1 MRRICKFI
9 STVMA
14 ITLFITGCGCSNGA
28 LVVEKEA
35 KRREATGEKWTV
47 LIYMCGGDLEEAHGR
62 AGEVLSNLSYDLPEN
77 INVVVETGGCRNWS
91 TEEIRNDRIE
101 DFAVQK
107 NGLKLINEGLI
118 KNMGESES
126 YKDFL
131 ARNIEKFPAD
141 NYISVIWGN
150 GGGPVVGATMDATHN
165 YDPLT
170 VTEIAEAHAMVG
182 TRFDIIGFDASLMSN
197 LETAAALS
205 IFCDYLVAAE
215 DIMPISGW
223 DYRGLF
229 DFISNNPQAT
239 AVEVGEVICDGV
251 VNNAQGSSDITAV
264 MAVTDLSRV
273 TRMVQSFDS
282 MAYAMA
288 TTTED
293 VNKLKTLKNSIHN
306 VQALGVNS
314 EAEGYSNLVDMVSL
328 AKCVF
333 DATADDS
340 ARIENVLTKTVVYKR
355 AVNKANEMCGLG
367 VYYPISPSADSISK
381 YRSIC
386 PSMGYMEYIDK
397 TDTNELVL
405 DKSVDIKETGA
416 WNYYNTYAPYNSIS
430 AFYDPTGVYTLNV
443 VSPELISAAGVNIYK
458 YDEESGKYM
467 YLLSD
472 YNTENI
478 GVTYSYEFENK
489 IFELNGT
496 PVSANLI
503 SRSDTWE
510 IYGIPV
516 LYKDEISSI
525 RVMKTFDDD
534 GNSDY
539 KVLGMWQGTTKDGV
553 LERKF
558 KNLSAGD
565 VIIPVY
571 KAFSTDHDEYVE
583 GKSLKLVFGGVNI
596 KEKAIPDGDYMIS
609 YTVRDIYG
617 REVESNTTNVSALK
631 GKLKTSN

>member
-1 MRRICKFI
+1 MRKMCKI
-9 STVMA
+9 IGAVMA
-14 ITLFITGCGCSNGA
+14 IVLFITGCGCSNGA
-28 LVVEKEA
+28 LVVEKDA
-35 KRREATGEKWTV
+35 KRRESTGEKWTV
-47 LIYMCGGDLEEAHGR
+47 LIYMCGGELEESHGR
-62 AGEVLSNLSYDLPEN
+62 GGEVLSNLSYDLPEN
-77 INVVVETGGCRNWS
+77 INVVVETGGCRNWR
-91 TEEIRNDRIE
+91 TEEIRNDRIQ
-101 DFAVQK
+101 DFVVQK
-107 NGLKLINEGLI
+107 NGLKLINESLI

-126 YKDFL
+126 YRDFL

-150 GGGPVVGATMDATHN
+150 GGGPVMGATMDATHH

-170 VTEIAEAHAMVG
+170 VTEIADAHAMLG
-182 TRFDIIGFDASLMSN
+182 TQFDIIGFDASLMSN

-215 DIMPISGW
+215 DIMPMSGW

-251 VNNAQGSSDITAV
+251 VNMAQEGNNITTV

-282 MAYAMA
+282 MAYTMA
-288 TTTED
+288 GTTED
-293 VNKLKTLKNSIHN
+293 AASLKTLKNSVYN
-306 VQALGVNS
+306 AQVLGVNS
-314 EAEGYSNLVDMVSL
+314 EAEGYSNMVDMVSL

-333 DATADDS
+333 NATADDS
-340 ARIENVLTKTVVYKR
+340 ARIENVLTKTVVYKK
-355 AVNKANEMCGLG
+355 AVSKTNEMCGLG

-381 YRSIC
+381 YRNIC
-386 PSMGYMEYIDK
+386 PSIGYMEYIDRI
-397 TDTNELVL
+397 DTNELVS
-405 DKSVDIKETGA
+405 DKTVNIKDTGA
-416 WNYYNTYAPYNSIS
+416 WAYHNTYSPYNSIA

-443 VSPELISAAGVNIYK
+443 VSPDLISAAGVNIYK

-467 YLLSD
+467 YLLTD

-478 GVTYSYEFENK
+478 GVTYVYEFENK
-489 IFELNGT
+489 VFELNGT

-503 SRSDTWE
+503 SKSDAWE

-516 LYKDEISSI
+516 LYEDELSSI
-525 RVMKTFDDD
+525 RVVKTFDEN
-534 GNSDY
+534 GNCDY
-539 KVLGMWQGTTKDGV
+539 KVLGIWQGTTDEGI

-558 KNLSAGD
+558 KNLGTGD

-571 KAFSTDHDEYVE
+571 KAFSTEQDEYIE
-583 GKSLKLVFGGVNI
+583 GKSLRLVFGGVNI

-609 YTVRDIYG
+609 YTIRDIYG
-617 REVESNTTNVSALK
+617 REVESNTTTVSALK
-631 GKLKTSN
+631 GKLKTAN